1 MKRYI
6 LFAVTLLFVFSGAVA
21 QTPKVWRKLRQEINL
36 FWASDLDRNGCYD
49 QKVIAELMSNM
60 AGKIKPECVIST
72 GDTHH
77 GNGVKSV
84 DDPDW
89 KENYEDIYSKLKV
102 DWYAVLGNHEYRGN
116 PQALLHY
123 TKVNPRWNM
132 PSRYYTKVFKKGG
145 VSIRLVMLDT
155 TPMIERYRESDK
167 YPEARLQDNELQLQ
181 WLDNT
186 LSKAKEDWVIVAG
199 HHPIHADT
207 KKNKTER
214 TNMRNSVDKVLRQ
227 HDNVAMYIC
236 GHIHNFQH
244 LRDKKSN
251 IDYVVNS
258 SASLSR
264 DVKITKRTQ
273 YCSPETG
280 FSVIT
285 ASKKRL
291 SVHMIDKNGNVLHSI
306 NRSKQ

>member
-186 LSKAKEDWVIVAG
+186 LSEAKEDWVIVAG